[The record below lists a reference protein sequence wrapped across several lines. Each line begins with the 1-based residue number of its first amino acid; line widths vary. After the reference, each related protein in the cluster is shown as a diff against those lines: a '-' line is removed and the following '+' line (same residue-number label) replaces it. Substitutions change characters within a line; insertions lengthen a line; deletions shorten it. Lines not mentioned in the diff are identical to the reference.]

1 MEGNCL
7 RVMIVT
13 PAHNE
18 EETIGQCLC
27 AVRKMKAP
35 NGVNVQH
42 VVVLDR
48 CTDRTGQICESHGV
62 KVLVKDWR
70 GSFVSPIVEAMDF
83 ALKKVDGDL
92 MMKVDADIQVTEHTL
107 ERLLPHLKGNI
118 ACVSAEVK
126 SRTGKK
132 HLDALMWFRDLNYR
146 IAPLGRKIHG
156 ACTLFRGD
164 ITGKIGGF
172 DPDAPAWDTGYELKL
187 NKHGYKAEVAEDV
200 IVLEYRETNVRKLI
214 RHQIDSGKAR
224 RKMRIGFPKTLL
236 HAIFR
241 GRPFVIW
248 GYLFG
253 DMAQRTNRYE
263 S

>member
-7 RVMIVT
+7 KVTIVT

-42 VVVLDR
+42 IVVLDR

-92 MMKVDADIQVTEHTL
+92 MMKVDADIQVTEITL
-107 ERLLPHLKGNI
+107 AKLLPRLRGNV

-132 HLDALMWFRDLNYR
+132 HLDALMWLRDLNYR
-146 IAPLGRKIHG
+146 VAPLGRRIHG
-156 ACTLFRGD
+156 ACTLFRRD
-164 ITGKIGGF
+164 VTEEIGGF
-172 DPDAPAWDTGYELKL
+172 DPNAPAWDTGYELKL
-187 NKHGYKAEVAEDV
+187 KKHGYETKVAEDV
-200 IVLEYRETNVRKLI
+200 IVLEYRKTNIRRLI

-224 RKMRIGFPKTLL
+224 RKMGISFLTTLL

-253 DMAQRTNRYE
+253 DATE
-263 S
+263 VVD